1 MDTVSVASDYI
12 NGYVPYNYGKK
23 VLNYFPVIFTDTFI
37 RAYKNSNRV
46 LKVFYVSFDVDKY
59 DTLKSYYD
67 NMTIEDGI
75 VVDLGE
81 NFNKEMYEK
90 AYDDFLM
97 NGKSPRVFTIPTE
110 FIDRE
115 EFALEVTM
123 QFSEAGLQSLARS
136 SLYGEIE
143 LGQNSKADYNN
154 HRVMIKNGD
163 TLGGSGNQMVI
174 LFKAA
179 STEDIDDNGNID
191 WYETKVVKGDTEESI
206 PRPFFAAVYSASAT
220 TSESIAFTYGQVDE
234 DASQSLGF
242 KMQPGIRN
250 IIKLNYNYNDDDL
263 YGQSEMYA
271 ALEHAATFILNDK
284 TPIPLFR
291 HRHKTAH
298 MRFDGDMGI
307 ESANMRAYYC
317 EYIGEELTNIYTP
330 VDAMAQR
337 NAYYKQYSYG
347 KPNGGYVEM
356 CTSCCAYDFNT
367 CNYSIFPSYDGF
379 YCVKGVNVSFNTY
392 LKESSGNSSHV
403 GFGYPSEVYSYSQEN
418 VGGFEAEK
426 NGIISTIGLC
436 LDGVPVGES
445 YIEPE
450 DNGASVLLSFRGI

>member
-23 VLNYFPVIFTDTFI
+23 VLNYFPVIFTEAFV
-37 RAYKNSNRV
+37 RSYKNSNRV

-75 VVDLGE
+75 VTNLGE
-81 NFNKEMYEK
+81 NFNTDMYEK

-97 NGKSPRVFTIPTE
+97 NGASPRVFTIPTE

-136 SLYGEIE
+136 SLYGELRPGSE
-143 LGQNSKADYNN
+143 PSLNN
-154 HRVMIKNGD
+154 HRVKIKNGD

-174 LFKAA
+174 LFKVA
-179 STEDIDDNGNID
+179 STEEIDDDGNID
-191 WYETKVVKGDTEESI
+191 WYTTTIKVGESQTEIS
-206 PRPFFAAVYSASAT
+206 RPFFAALYSASAT

-234 DASQSLGF
+234 DDTQSLGF

-250 IIKLNYNYNDDDL
+250 IVKLNYNYVDDGL
-263 YGQSEMYA
+263 YSNSEMYA
-271 ALEHAATFILNDK
+271 GLEHAATFILNDK

-298 MRFDGDMGI
+298 MRFDGCTSK
-307 ESANMRAYYC
+307 EKENMCTYYRD
-317 EYIGEELTNIYTP
+317 YIGEELEDIYTP

-337 NAYYKQYSYG
+337 NAYYKRYSHG
-347 KPNGGYVEM
+347 KQNGGYVEL
-356 CTSCCAYDFNT
+356 CTSCNVGDFCACT
-367 CNYSIFPSYDGF
+367 SSIFPSYDGF
-379 YCVKGVNVSFNTY
+379 YCLQCGCVSFSTY

-403 GFGYPSEVYSYSQEN
+403 GFGSPSEVYTYSQEN

-426 NGIISTIGLC
+426 NGIISTIGLG
-436 LDGVPVGES
+436 LSKVSVGES
-445 YIEPE
+445 YVMPTC
-450 DNGASVLLSFRGI
+450 NSVSVLLSFRGI